1 MTIRRNGRSYDCV
14 VIDLNTQRDFCELGG
29 GDPVKNIEQL
39 IPAMRRMIAWT
50 KRNGAAIVS
59 SIDSHRRSE
68 FSTNGHPICCIDGSN
83 GQRKLPFTMFPCSLR
98 VEFDNTL
105 GVPMDLFDRYQQ
117 LIFRQ
122 RTADLLSNPK
132 ADQFLTH
139 LRAEEYIL
147 FGNTLEG
154 SVKALAL
161 GLRAREKLATV
172 VVDACGYW
180 DAGAADLAL
189 RLMEAKGTRLVSVE
203 EQLKRVTRDRFRY
216 RPIATERKGSNR
228 PDHAGLGIGVRTRIS
243 GVNGHDRRHEPDTS
257 HRLPGMPHP
266 SKMHGPGGQVPR
278 ANP

>member
-1 MTIRRNGRSYDCV
+1 MTTRRNGRSYECV
-14 VIDLNTQRDFCELGG
+14 VIDVNTQRDFCEPTGRN
-29 GDPVKNIEQL
+29 PVDNIERL
-39 IPAMRRMIAWT
+39 IPALRRMIAWT
-50 KRNGAAIVS
+50 KRNGAAMVS

-68 FSTNGHPICCIDGSN
+68 FRTNGHPLCCIDGSN

-122 RTADLLSNPK
+122 RTDDLLSNPK

-139 LRAEEYIL
+139 LRADEYIL

-154 SVKALAL
+154 AVKALAL
-161 GLRAREKLATV
+161 GLRTREKQVTV
-172 VVDACGYW
+172 VVDACGHW

-189 RLMEAKGTRLVSVE
+189 RLMEAKGARVISVE
-203 EQLKRVTRDRFRY
+203 DHLRRVLHDRFRY
-216 RPIATERKGSNR
+216 RPIDTERVGSNGR
-228 PDHAGLGIGVRTRIS
+228 ARNGLGVGARTRIS
-243 GVNGHDRRHEPDTS
+243 YGNGRNHRHEPDS
-257 HRLPGMPHP
+257 APRLPGMPHP
-266 SKMHGPGGQVPR
+266 SRMLDPGGQAPR